1 MKDSNRRKLARC
13 PASTHLSTLTIALG
27 LALAFLAITTFNVYA
42 SPLAHN
48 NAMSMNALARGG
60 GGGAHGGSSGGH
72 AGASDA
78 GGHSLGSDTTT
89 LHNSTEE
96 ENNTHN
102 SNNNYNGHRNFIPIN
117 RSSNQSDISISQI
130 IWSILIVLAVM
141 AFIFYLRRRR
151 AQIRL

>member
-1 MKDSNRRKLARC
+1 M
-13 PASTHLSTLTIALG
+13 HLSTLTIALC
-27 LALAFLAITTFNVYA
+27 LALTFLVVTTSNVYA

-48 NAMSMNALARGG
+48 NARSMNALARGG

-78 GGHSLGSDTTT
+78 SGHSLGSDTTT

-96 ENNTHN
+96 ENNTNNTNN
-102 SNNNYNGHRNFIPIN
+102 SNNNYRGHKNFIPIN
-117 RSSNQSDISISQI
+117 RSSNQSDFSITQI
-130 IWSILIVLAVM
+130 IWSVLIVLAVM
-141 AFIFYLRRRR
+141 AFIFYLRHRR